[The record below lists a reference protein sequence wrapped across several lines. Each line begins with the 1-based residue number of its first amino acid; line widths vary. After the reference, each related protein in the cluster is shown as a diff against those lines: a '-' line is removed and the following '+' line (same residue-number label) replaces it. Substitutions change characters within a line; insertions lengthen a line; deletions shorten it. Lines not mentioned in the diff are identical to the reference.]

1 MTEDGSDTGFAVN
14 IVVGGICVDKTVLL
28 QMIAYM
34 VIAGKILG
42 YKASRPVFGDA
53 RLGKRS
59 RARCGQAQGLLKTP
73 APLAHAYDVERC
85 GSTDRPASAVQGASS
100 PNTAASD
107 IAMIR

>member
-1 MTEDGSDTGFAVN
+1 M
-14 IVVGGICVDKTVLL
+14 VVAENHLWCRLRVLF
-28 QMIAYM
+28 
-34 VIAGKILG
+34 
-42 YKASRPVFGDA
+42 FGDA

-85 GSTDRPASAVQGASS
+85 GSTDRPAIAVQGASS
-100 PNTAASD
+100 PDTAALD